1 MYTPYT
7 LDDAISDA
15 MKNPA
20 FRKEWE
26 KSAPER
32 EIMHEIARGRA
43 KKCMTQKE
51 LSKATK
57 INQSNLSRI
66 ESGEISPTI
75 KTLKKIANAFGM
87 QVQIKFVPLK
97 EQ

>member
-1 MYTPYT
+1 MGYTFEES
-7 LDDAISDA
+7 LQKQLQKD
-15 MKNPA
+15 PA

-26 KSAPER
+26 ESAPER
-32 EIMHEIARGRA
+32 EIRHEIARGRA
-43 KKCMTQKE
+43 IKCLTQKE
-51 LSKATK
+51 LSKLTK

-66 ESGEISPTI
+66 ESGEVSPSI
-75 KTLKKIANAFGM
+75 KTLKKIANAMGM